1 MFKVFFK
8 QLWMAD
14 PKLSIRLIKINPKL
28 ILNDFCAMFLSFNQ
42 LISERCLILLS
53 QPFFSCVCHY
63 VPVNITVIG
72 EDDDGTLKTKDS
84 NNSLFDIG
92 KETVFLSFFKNV
104 CLPLVQKRCH
114 LLPNFSIFAQLI
126 YNMDLLLN

>member
-1 MFKVFFK
+1 
-8 QLWMAD
+8 
-14 PKLSIRLIKINPKL
+14 
-28 ILNDFCAMFLSFNQ
+28 MFLLFNQ
-42 LISERCLILLS
+42 LISERCVSLLS
-53 QPFFSCVCHY
+53 RPSLTCVCHY

-104 CLPLVQKRCH
+104 CLPLAQKRCH
-114 LLPNFSIFAQLI
+114 LLPNFCPTYLQQH
-126 YNMDLLLN
+126 

>member
-14 PKLSIRLIKINPKL
+14 PKLSIRLIEINPKL

-92 KETVFLSFFKNV
+92 KETVFLSFFKMFV
-104 CLPLVQKRCH
+104 YL
-114 LLPNFSIFAQLI
+114 
-126 YNMDLLLN
+126 